1 MMRKVLLACAL
12 SAGVSVAAYAQF
24 APQQSQMVP
33 AGNSTLP
40 PGQYVLTNLN
50 TGLALYVVINPQG
63 QLLAQD
69 PRMLQISAQPL
80 SAQQAQVVQQQQ
92 QQQQP
97 AGFGGLLKQGLGSF
111 LQNTLTQPAGTQP

>member
-33 AGNSTLP
+33 SGNSTLP

-50 TGLALYVVINPQG
+50 TGLALYVVISQQG

-69 PRMLQISAQPL
+69 PRLLQISAQPL
-80 SAQQAQVVQQQQ
+80 SAPQAQQVVQQQQ
-92 QQQQP
+92 QQP
-97 AGFGGLLKQGLGSF
+97 TGFGGLLKQGLGSF
-111 LQNTLTQPAGTQP
+111 LQNQLAPGAGTQP